1 MDEPAVRAQLDAADI
16 TVGPVHR
23 NLPAPELIARS
34 LARGEGIFAANGAL
48 VVTTGE
54 RTGRSP
60 ADRYIVDEPE
70 AAGVAWGGVNQAC
83 TPEFFDRQVRRVSD
97 YLRRREVYVFDGF
110 IGAEPTYRTPIR
122 VVTRA
127 SWHGLFAHTLFVR
140 PEPIDLEDFEP
151 AFTVIDCGEL
161 PVDAR
166 PEELGGAEAD
176 MGSGD
181 RPSPVF
187 VGVSL
192 SRRLVII
199 LGTMYGGEM
208 KKALFTAMNYLLPER
223 NVLPMHCSATAGPK
237 GDVALYFGLSG
248 TGKTTLSADPTR
260 RLIGD
265 DEHGW
270 SDHGVFNFEGGCYA
284 KVIRLSPVQEP
295 QIFDAIRFGSIL
307 ENVIIDPVT
316 RAIDWDDDSITE
328 NTRATYPVTYIPNA
342 IETGLGGTPRNV
354 FFLACDA
361 YGVLPPIGKLTPEMA
376 SYHFLSGF
384 TAKVAGTEEG
394 VVEPEPTFSACFGA
408 PFMPRDPVVYA
419 DMLAERLRTSPTQ
432 CWLVNTGWTGGPHGV
447 GKRMPI
453 SVTRALLKAALEGA
467 LDAVETDEHP
477 VFRVL
482 VPQRCPGVPK
492 ELLDPR
498 STWSDPAAYDAAAA
512 RLARLFTD
520 NFELFSGR
528 VAPDFAAAG
537 PRVAGGVAA
546 DVVAAGPQ
554 VTV

>member
-1 MDEPAVRAQLDAADI
+1 MDEPAVRAQLAEADI

-70 AAGVAWGGVNQAC
+70 AADVAWGGPNQPC

-122 VVTRA
+122 VVARA

-140 PEPIDLEDFEP
+140 PEPIDLEDFQP
-151 AFTVIDCGEL
+151 AFTVIACGEL

-166 PEELGGAEAD
+166 PEWEGKEDAR
-176 MGSGD
+176 SGD
-181 RPSPVF
+181 RPSQAF
-187 VGVSL
+187 VGICL
-192 SRRLVII
+192 SRRLIII
-199 LGTMYGGEM
+199 LGTMYGGEI
-208 KKALFTAMNYLLPER
+208 KKALFTAMNHLLPAR
-223 NVLPMHCSATAGPK
+223 NVLPMHCSATAGKK

-248 TGKTTLSADPTR
+248 TGKTSLSADPSR

-284 KVIRLSPVQEP
+284 KVIRLSPLHEP
-295 QIFDAIRFGSIL
+295 QIFNAIRFGSIL

-328 NTRATYPVTYIPNA
+328 NTRATYPVDHIPGA
-342 IETGLGGTPRNV
+342 IETGLGGMPRNI
-354 FFLACDA
+354 FLLACDA
-361 YGVLPPIGKLTPEMA
+361 YGVLPPISRLTPEMA

-384 TAKVAGTEEG
+384 TAKVAGTEAG
-394 VVEPEPTFSACFGA
+394 CVEPEPTFSPCFGA
-408 PFMPRDPVVYA
+408 PFMPLDFVVYA
-419 DMLAERLRTSPTQ
+419 DMLAQRLQTSPTQ
-432 CWLVNTGWTGGPHGV
+432 CWLVNTGWSGGGCDA
-447 GKRMPI
+447 GQRMPI
-453 SVTRALLKAALEGA
+453 EITRNLLKAALEGS
-467 LDAVETDEHP
+467 LDGVPMTPHP
-477 VFRVL
+477 VFGVD
-482 VPQRCPGVPK
+482 VPSACPGVPD
-492 ELLDPR
+492 ELLDAR
-498 STWSDPAAYDAAAA
+498 STWADPVDYDLRAAT
-512 RLARLFTD
+512 LARQFAA
-520 NFELFSGR
+520 NFEAFAGR
-528 VAPDFAAAG
+528 VSPEIAAAG
-537 PRVAGGVAA
+537 PRTA
-546 DVVAAGPQ
+546 D
-554 VTV
+554 

>member
-1 MDEPAVRAQLDAADI
+1 MDEPTVRAQLDAADI
-16 TVGPVHR
+16 TVGPLHR

-60 ADRYIVDEPE
+60 ADRYIVDEPGAE
-70 AAGVAWGGVNQAC
+70 DVDWGAANQPC

-140 PEPIDLEDFEP
+140 PEPIDLEDFQP

-166 PEELGGAEAD
+166 PEAPDGDTDG
-176 MGSGD
+176 GD
-181 RPSPVF
+181 RPSTVF

-199 LGTMYGGEM
+199 LGTMYGGEV
-208 KKALFTAMNYLLPER
+208 KKALFSAMNYLLPKR

-361 YGVLPPIGKLTPEMA
+361 YGVLPPISRLTPEMA

-408 PFMPRDPVVYA
+408 PFMPRDPVAYA
-419 DMLAERLRTSPTQ
+419 DMLAERLRTSRTQ
-432 CWLVNTGWTGGPHGV
+432 CWLVNTGWTGGPYGV

-453 SVTRALLKAALEGA
+453 DVTRALLKAALEGA
-467 LDAVETDEHP
+467 LDSVETDEHP

-482 VPQRCPGVPK
+482 VPRRCPGVPQ

-498 STWSDPAAYDAAAA
+498 STWADAADYDEAA
-512 RLARLFTD
+512 AKLARLFSE
-520 NFELFSGR
+520 NFERFAGR
-528 VAPDFAAAG
+528 VSPEVAATG
-537 PRVAGGVAA
+537 PRLQPAPA
-546 DVVAAGPQ
+546 
-554 VTV
+554 

>member
-70 AAGVAWGGVNQAC
+70 AEGVAWGGVNQPC

-151 AFTVIDCGEL
+151 AFTVVDCGEL

-166 PEELGGAEAD
+166 PEEPGDVDAGPGGE
-176 MGSGD
+176 

-223 NVLPMHCSATAGPK
+223 NVLPMHCSATAGTK

-295 QIFDAIRFGSIL
+295 QIFNAIRFGSIL

-361 YGVLPPIGKLTPEMA
+361 YGVLPPIGRLTPEMA

-394 VVEPEPTFSACFGA
+394 VIDPEPTFSACFGA

-419 DMLAERLRTSPTQ
+419 DMLAERLRTSRTQ
-432 CWLVNTGWTGGPHGV
+432 CWLVNTGWTGGPYGI

-453 SVTRALLKAALEGA
+453 DVTRALLQAALEGD
-467 LDAVETDEHP
+467 LDSVESDEHP
-477 VFRVL
+477 VFRAL
-482 VPQRCPGVPK
+482 VPRRCPGVPQ

-498 STWSDPAAYDAAAA
+498 ATRSDPAAYDAAAA
-512 RLARLFTD
+512 DLARLFTES
-520 NFELFSGR
+520 FEPFAGR
-528 VAPDFAAAG
+528 VSPGVAAAG
-537 PRVAGGVAA
+537 PHIPA
-546 DVVAAGPQ
+546 
-554 VTV
+554 

>member
-1 MDEPAVRAQLDAADI
+1 MDEPAVRAQLAETDI
-16 TVGPVHR
+16 TVGPLHR

-70 AAGVAWGGVNQAC
+70 AEGVAWGGSNQAC

-122 VVTRA
+122 VVSRA

-140 PEPIDLEDFEP
+140 PEPIDLDDFEP
-151 AFTVIDCGEL
+151 AFTVINCGEL
-161 PVDAR
+161 AVDAR
-166 PEELGGAEAD
+166 PEGEEGGDPSA
-176 MGSGD
+176 
-181 RPSPVF
+181 RPSQAF
-187 VGVSL
+187 VGVSF

-199 LGTMYGGEM
+199 LGTMYGGET
-208 KKALFTAMNYLLPER
+208 KKSLFSAMNYLLPQR
-223 NVLPMHCSATAGPK
+223 NVLPMHCSATAGKK

-295 QIFDAIRFGSIL
+295 QIFNAIRFGSIL
-307 ENVIIDPVT
+307 ENVIIDPLT

-328 NTRATYPVTYIPNA
+328 NTRATYPVNYIPNA
-342 IETGLGGTPRNV
+342 VETGLGGMPRNV
-354 FFLACDA
+354 FLLACDA
-361 YGVLPPIGKLTPEMA
+361 YGVLPPISRLTPEMA

-384 TAKVAGTEEG
+384 TAKVAGTEAG
-394 VVEPEPTFSACFGA
+394 VTEPEPTFSACFGA

-419 DMLAERLRTSPTQ
+419 DMLAERLRTSKTQ
-432 CWLVNTGWTGGPHGV
+432 CWLVNTGWCGGPAEDAE
-447 GKRMPI
+447 RMPI
-453 SVTRALLKAALEGA
+453 EMTRSLLKAALEGS
-467 LDAVETDEHP
+467 LDGAPMTPHP
-477 VFRVL
+477 VFGVD
-482 VPQRCPGVPK
+482 VPAACPGVS
-492 ELLDPR
+492 ETLLDPR
-498 STWSDPAAYDAAAA
+498 CSWADPGDYDLRAGKLAA
-512 RLARLFTD
+512 RFAA
-520 NFELFSGR
+520 NFACFAGSVSPE
-528 VAPDFAAAG
+528 VAAAG
-537 PRVAGGVAA
+537 PSVAG
-546 DVVAAGPQ
+546 
-554 VTV
+554 

>member
-1 MDEPAVRAQLDAADI
+1 M
-16 TVGPVHR
+16 
-23 NLPAPELIARS
+23 
-34 LARGEGIFAANGAL
+34 
-48 VVTTGE
+48 
-54 RTGRSP
+54 
-60 ADRYIVDEPE
+60 
-70 AAGVAWGGVNQAC
+70 
-83 TPEFFDRQVRRVSD
+83 
-97 YLRRREVYVFDGF
+97 
-110 IGAEPTYRTPIR
+110 
-122 VVTRA
+122 
-127 SWHGLFAHTLFVR
+127 
-140 PEPIDLEDFEP
+140 
-151 AFTVIDCGEL
+151 
-161 PVDAR
+161 
-166 PEELGGAEAD
+166 
-176 MGSGD
+176 
-181 RPSPVF
+181 
-187 VGVSL
+187 SL
-192 SRRLVII
+192 SRRLVVI

-208 KKALFTAMNYLLPER
+208 KKALFTAMNYLLPKR

-419 DMLAERLRTSPTQ
+419 DMLAERLRTSRTQ
-432 CWLVNTGWTGGPHGV
+432 CWLVNTGWTGGPYGV

-453 SVTRALLKAALEGA
+453 DVTRALLNGRTRRRPGHRRDGRASGVPRARPAALPRRVPRNCSTRARRGPTPKTTTRRRPSWRGSSPRTSSASPAACRPTSPRPARACSPLRPERPSRTSVGGEDVPHELKAA
-467 LDAVETDEHP
+467 H
-477 VFRVL
+477 
-482 VPQRCPGVPK
+482 
-492 ELLDPR
+492 
-498 STWSDPAAYDAAAA
+498 A
-512 RLARLFTD
+512 RR
-520 NFELFSGR
+520 
-528 VAPDFAAAG
+528 
-537 PRVAGGVAA
+537 
-546 DVVAAGPQ
+546 
-554 VTV
+554 

>member
-1 MDEPAVRAQLDAADI
+1 MDEPAVRAQLAEADI

-70 AAGVAWGGVNQAC
+70 AADVAWGGPNQPC

-122 VVTRA
+122 VVARA

-151 AFTVIDCGEL
+151 AFTVIECGEL

-166 PEELGGAEAD
+166 PAEPDGAET
-176 MGSGD
+176 GPGD

-187 VGVSL
+187 VGVCL

-199 LGTMYGGEM
+199 LGTLYGGEM

-223 NVLPMHCSATAGPK
+223 GVLPMHCSATAGRK

-248 TGKTTLSADPTR
+248 TGKTSLSADPSR

-284 KVIRLSPVQEP
+284 KVIHLSPVHEP

-307 ENVIIDPVT
+307 ENVIIDPFT

-328 NTRATYPVTYIPNA
+328 NTRATYPVYHIPKA
-342 IETGLGGTPRNV
+342 IETGLGGTPRNI
-354 FFLACDA
+354 FLLACDA
-361 YGVLPPIGKLTPEMA
+361 YGVLPPISRLTPEMA
-376 SYHFLSGF
+376 SYQFLSGF
-384 TAKVAGTEEG
+384 TARVAGTETG
-394 VVEPEPTFSACFGA
+394 IVEPEPTFSACFGA

-419 DMLAERLRTSPTQ
+419 DMLSERLRTSPTQ
-432 CWLVNTGWTGGPHGV
+432 CWLVNTGWSGGRYGR
-447 GKRMPI
+447 GERMPI
-453 SVTRALLKAALEGA
+453 ELTRSLLNAALEGS
-467 LDAVETDEHP
+467 LDDVPTTPHP

-482 VPQRCPGVPK
+482 VPTHCPNVP
-492 ELLDPR
+492 ERLLDPR
-498 STWSDPAAYDAAAA
+498 STWSDPAEYDTRAAA
-512 RLARLFTD
+512 LAKLFTAD
-520 NFELFSGR
+520 FERFVDRVPAAVTASG
-528 VAPDFAAAG
+528 PHSDG
-537 PRVAGGVAA
+537 
-546 DVVAAGPQ
+546 
-554 VTV
+554 